1 MLLEAMHVDSRNR
14 NVEKIL
20 FLTKF
25 MLQKALFFY
34 YVFDF
39 LGLYNSFHLRKKKI
53 NILSK
58 FQKNIMLFLWLAEMS
73 FNINAE

>member
-1 MLLEAMHVDSRNR
+1 MLIQETEMWKKYFSLQR
-14 NVEKIL
+14 
-20 FLTKF
+20 KF

-73 FNINAE
+73 FCNIGNINAE